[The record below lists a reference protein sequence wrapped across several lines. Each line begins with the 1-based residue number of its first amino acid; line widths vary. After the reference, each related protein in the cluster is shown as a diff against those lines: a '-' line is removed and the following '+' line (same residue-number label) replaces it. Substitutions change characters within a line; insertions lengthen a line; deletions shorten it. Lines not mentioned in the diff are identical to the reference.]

1 MATVDRESEKRAGT
15 DVATRLSTAP
25 FVRIVARADGDGVAA
40 AGTVARALAASGV
53 PFQVATGRTA
63 ADRVARAEVDADG
76 ETLLVGA
83 TPTPGDALELP
94 DATAGAPLS
103 ARAWRVADALL
114 DGRAERSRV
123 ATLSLAGAVAAS
135 VTPGTAGTASV
146 LEVVDLDRRPGVATP
161 TTPVDGLAHSTL
173 VHGPFSGSPERA
185 RETLGPVAETPA
197 DEEAAREFA
206 SAVTLATLNTEG
218 ATAAAAAVAPSVF
231 NVASVT
237 AEANSRAASSS
248 AGVSATGPSV
258 SRARSGDPENG
269 PCTSVECAS
278 PSTGV
283 VGVATPGRRSRS
295 TTSSTDAVPAV
306 PGVTLAATAPASDSV
321 ATRDRSAR
329 PSSNASATRQARADS
344 GAPAVASGSSSAS
357 PGVGVAPTS
366 SVSPSASTSA
376 RATRSAAVRPVA
388 TWNGTPLA
396 ASARATVPAAATPS
410 PSARA
415 TIRTNGAV
423 DSRVATSVPARFSLS
438 RSTVAISPA
447 TRGRCRTST

>member
-218 ATAAAAAVAPSVF
+218 ATAAAAGAVERLLRPRVAGPLQTVGGYADVLGAAARESPGAAVALALGHDAREP
-231 NVASVT
+231 ALT
-237 AEANSRAASSS
+237 AWREHGERAHEAVRAAS
-248 AGVSATGPSV
+248 T
-258 SRARSGDPENG
+258 SRYDGLL
-269 PCTSVECAS
+269 
-278 PSTGV
+278 
-283 VGVATPGRRSRS
+283 
-295 TTSSTDAVPAV
+295 AVRV
-306 PGVTLAATAPASDSV
+306 D
-321 ATRDRSAR
+321 
-329 PSSNASATRQARADS
+329 ASAPVETVARLTAAYRS
-344 GAPAVASGSSSAS
+344 PEPVVAVAADGAAA
-357 PGVGVAPTS
+357 V
-366 SVSPSASTSA
+366 
-376 RATRSAAVRPVA
+376 AVRPDADAPAPGLHRAVRTA
-388 TWNGTPLA
+388 LDGEGTVDGTPRLA
-396 ASARATVPAAATPS
+396 FARLPETTEATAL
-410 PSARA
+410 
-415 TIRTNGAV
+415 
-423 DSRVATSVPARFSLS
+423 VAELREGLS
-438 RSTVAISPA
+438 
-447 TRGRCRTST
+447 